1 LFVPRQSIT
10 SLIYVST
17 ARPGLD
23 QDEFLSILGVAERNN
38 QRVGITGLI
47 LYNGFNFIQCLEGDR
62 ASVNDRLYHIGLDD
76 RHNGLTILSHD
87 DMPSRQFA
95 QWSMAGQYLPIQQGL
110 LQADVAKIL
119 SDDAVIEATRR
130 LFESFLS
137 LGAKQSIP

>member
-1 LFVPRQSIT
+1 MPHHSIT

-38 QRVGITGLI
+38 QRLGITGLI

-76 RHNGLTILSHD
+76 RHNGLTILTHHD
-87 DMPSRQFA
+87 TANRQFA
-95 QWSMAGQYLPIQQGL
+95 KWSMAGQYLPVQQGL
-110 LQADVAKIL
+110 PRADLAEIL
-119 SDDAVIEATRR
+119 SADTVGEATRQ
-130 LFESFLS
+130 LFASFLS
-137 LGAKQSIP
+137 LGAKQPTD